1 LETKNMG
8 FIKTA
13 ETETSAVLDE
23 QGRVNRVFDRLGKDE
38 ASELEILRT
47 ARDMGIKTGSLRDH
61 CDVTSGGLKRR

>member
-1 LETKNMG
+1 MG

-38 ASELEILRT
+38 ATELEILRA
-47 ARDMGIKTGSLRDH
+47 ARALGVTVGTLREH
-61 CDVTSGGLKRR
+61 CDVTPDGLKRR